1 MTWLDLALNI
11 LTAVGTFGAT
21 VISLWLSIRQLY
33 SSIDSSFIWEDSCN
47 YQPMI
52 VVQNTS
58 NRVSVIESIEIRYM
72 GNKIYYEKILD
83 SAYLSDFAIIEANEV
98 KKILLPGLNFEI
110 SEPADK
116 DKKYNLKIIIKQRKG
131 RRSVSKTKYSYNEV
145 SDHSFGQAFLND

>member
-1 MTWLDLALNI
+1 
-11 LTAVGTFGAT
+11 
-21 VISLWLSIRQLY
+21 
-33 SSIDSSFIWEDSCN
+33 
-47 YQPMI
+47 MI